1 MWALPVNIWELLGS
15 GILMHLV
22 GAPLSVHRA
31 ECPSQTLLQARTA
44 AMADPE
50 GLLQT
55 GILNW
60 FSYFVS
66 SRKSVNML
74 IREKSVVLK
83 GKFLFI

>member
-15 GILMHLV
+15 GILIMHLV

-60 FSYFVS
+60 FSYFGVFQEEC
-66 SRKSVNML
+66 KYAN
-74 IREKSVVLK
+74 K
-83 GKFLFI
+83 GKECCT